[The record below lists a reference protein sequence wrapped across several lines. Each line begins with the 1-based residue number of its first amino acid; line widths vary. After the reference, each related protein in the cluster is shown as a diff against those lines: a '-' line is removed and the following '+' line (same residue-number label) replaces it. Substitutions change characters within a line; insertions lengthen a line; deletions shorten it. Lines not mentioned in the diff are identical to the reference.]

1 MIQFPFSRVRPGQS
15 EMLAD
20 VRSAFSDGH
29 HLLAHAPTGIG
40 KSAATI
46 VPAVEACLSSGVTTT
61 AFFLTPKHSQ
71 HRVVVDTLR
80 LMKEKSGAAIAAVDL
95 IGKRWMCPVDGA
107 KELSSRDFQDYCA
120 SVRKD
125 ETCPYYGKTYKGSN
139 GDLSVYAKSAV
150 ARIEDTGPLHA
161 EEACE
166 ICAKAELCPYEV
178 MVHVARRANFV
189 ICDYFH
195 LFSESVR
202 SSFLYKTG
210 KSLDSSILIIDEAH
224 NLPSRLRSVGSDV
237 ASEFMLNRA
246 AREAEDAESGLA
258 QPMKEMSKSFMELG
272 KKIPE
277 GEREVLLKKEDLAGV
292 VESGSGMSYDDF
304 LSELE
309 ELAESV
315 REKHRKSFCGGMARF
330 LKSWGGEDVGYA
342 RVLER
347 SYLRSGRE
355 FLKLKYSCLDPA
367 LSASQVFGKARASVL
382 MSGTLSPMK
391 MYSDILG
398 LDPSKA
404 VLRKYES
411 SFPSGNRLNVI
422 VPSVTTKFA
431 SRSDE
436 EFGKIALICSRTI
449 REVPGSSAVF
459 CPSYSI
465 KEKISAAISKH
476 LDGTILEERRGASK
490 KERASL
496 LRAVESSPNG
506 VLLGVSGGSFSEG
519 VDYRKNSLKCVI
531 IVGLPLEHP
540 SLEVKALISY
550 YDGRFPGRGWDYGY
564 MFPAVGRAIQ
574 AAGRMIRS
582 ETDVGL
588 AVFMDGRYTWKNYYK
603 CFPPEM
609 KFTITEDPAGVAK
622 KFFSGVF
629 GRKA

>member
-15 EMLAD
+15 EMLSD
-20 VRSAFSDGH
+20 VRSAFSEGK

-40 KSAATI
+40 KSAATV
-46 VPAVEACLSSGVTTT
+46 VPAVEYCLSSGAN

-71 HRVVVDTLR
+71 HRIVVDTLR
-80 LMKEKSGAAIAAVDL
+80 LLREKSGAGINAVDL

-107 KELSSRDFQDYCA
+107 RELSSRDFQDYCT

-125 ETCPYYGKTYKGSN
+125 ETCPYYGKTYKNS
-139 GDLSVYAKSAV
+139 DLSVSAKSAV
-150 ARIEDTGPLHA
+150 ARIEDAGPLHA

-166 ICAKAELCPYEV
+166 ICANSELCPYEV
-178 MVHVARRANFV
+178 MVHVAKRANFV

-195 LFSESVR
+195 LFSEGVR

-210 KSLDSSILIIDEAH
+210 KSLDSSILLVDEAH
-224 NLPSRLRSVGSDV
+224 NLPSRLRSVGSDI
-237 ASEFMLNRA
+237 AGEFMMSRA
-246 AREAEDAESGLA
+246 AREAEDAESELA
-258 QPMKEMSKSFMELG
+258 ASLDEMSRSFLELG

-277 GEREVLLKKEDLAGV
+277 WERETLLKKEDLVGV
-292 VESGSGMSYDDF
+292 VESGSSLSYDDF

-315 REKHRKSFCGGMARF
+315 REKHRKSTCGALARF
-330 LKSWGGEDVGYA
+330 LKAWSGEDRGYA

-347 SYLRSGRE
+347 SALRSGRQ
-355 FLKLKYSCLDPA
+355 FLRLKYSCLDPA
-367 LSASQVFGKARASVL
+367 ISASPVFTQVKASVL
-382 MSGTLSPMK
+382 MSGTFSPMK

-398 LDPSKA
+398 LDPSKT

-411 SFPSGNRLNVI
+411 PFPSGNRLNVI

-436 EFGKIALICSRTI
+436 EFGKIAAICAKTV
-449 REVPGSSAVF
+449 REVPGSAAIF

-465 KEKISAAISKH
+465 KEKISAALSKH
-476 LDGTILEERRGASK
+476 LPDVTLLEERRGASK

-496 LRAVESSPNG
+496 LHTVESSKNG
-506 VLLGVSGGSFSEG
+506 ILLGVSGGSFSEG

-531 IVGLPLEHP
+531 IIGLPLEHP

-609 KFTITEDPAGVAK
+609 KFTVTDDSAGAARNFFQRISISK
-622 KFFSGVF
+622 K
-629 GRKA
+629 